1 VAAGAVA
8 LCGADIAFGDAIF
21 HQPDD
26 SAYLGMGDS
35 PWAGISNQWNYF
47 YLEDFEDGAL
57 NTPGAIA
64 SDGVIRGPGGSTDS
78 VDIDDGTIDGMGV
91 AGSSFFLQDPLG
103 ASITF
108 TFDINELGALP
119 TAAGIVWTDGNA
131 LATVTFEAYNAQ
143 GVSIGS
149 FDVDDLGDGNHNGS
163 TAADRFL
170 GVEFLEGISAITI
183 SASIGSIEVDHFQY
197 GAIPAPAVLALLAG
211 FGLVSQRRRRK

>member
-21 HQPDD
+21 HQPTD

-35 PWAGISNQWNYF
+35 PWAGISNQWSYF

-57 NTPGAIA
+57 NTPGASA
-64 SDGVIRGPGGSTDS
+64 SDGIVRGPGGSTDS
-78 VDIDDGTIDGMGV
+78 VDADDGTIDGMGV

-108 TFDINELGALP
+108 SFDINELGALP
-119 TAAGIVWTDGNA
+119 TAAGIVWTDGNDS
-131 LATVTFEAYNAQ
+131 ATVTFEAFDAV
-143 GVSIGS
+143 GDLIGS
-149 FDVDDLGDGNHNGS
+149 FSTDDLGDGNHNGS

-170 GVEFLEGISAITI
+170 GVEFLDGISSITI
-183 SASIGSIEVDHFQY
+183 SASVGSIEVDHFQY
-197 GAIPAPAVLALLAG
+197 GAIPAPAVFALLAG
-211 FGLVSQRRRRK
+211 LGLVTPRRRRK